1 MSAAP
6 ILQLADAVASM
17 LTAATTLSQPITA
30 ARHYRPTFD
39 LTALEDA
46 QAAVVPASLAGEIHS
61 RGEELASY
69 EIQVGICRRVGTIQ
83 ESRDAMMALVQEVID
98 LLFRRPLGIFLCVAY
113 RVAPLFS
120 AENLEQEHTFVSL
133 VTFTYQAGR

>member
-1 MSAAP
+1 MTAP
-6 ILQLADAVASM
+6 ALEISDAVASM
-17 LTAATTLSQPITA
+17 LSAATTLSQPITA

-39 LTALEDA
+39 LTALDGA

-61 RGEELASY
+61 RGEELATY
-69 EIQVGICRRVGTIQ
+69 EVQIGICRRVGT
-83 ESRDAMMALVQEVID
+83 STAARDAMMALVQEVID
-98 LLFRRPLGIFLCVAY
+98 LLFRRPLGGYLCVGY

-133 VTFTYQAGR
+133 ITLSYQAGR

>member
-1 MSAAP
+1 MSP
-6 ILQLADAVASM
+6 VLLLADQVVS
-17 LTAATTLSQPITA
+17 LLVAATTLSQPVTA

-39 LTALEDA
+39 LSALDQA

-61 RGEELASY
+61 RGEELATY
-69 EIQVGICRRVGTIQ
+69 EVQIGLCRRVGTAAAD
-83 ESRDAMMALVQEVID
+83 RDAMMALVQEVID
-98 LLFRRPLGIFLCVAY
+98 LLFRRPLGAFLCVGY